1 MRGEDLAKGD
11 LYASRYVSQL
21 HEIRL
26 VCKI

>member
-1 MRGEDLAKGD
+1 MRGGDIAKGD

-21 HEIRL
+21 PEIGL